1 MTSWSAEQGRR
12 LKELDADQET
22 LERDF
27 PGRTERDQ
35 TFQSLEK
42 ELARTAAEGLRGHL
56 AAGGRPELIV
66 LREKLAAA
74 LTAAGFTEVETP
86 LIVSRSLLERMGLT
100 EDHSLN
106 RQIFWLDQNKALR
119 PMLAPNLYYLLVD
132 LLRLAPHPVSIF
144 EIGPCLRKE
153 TVGARHAAE
162 FTMLNLVEMGLP
174 RAARRER
181 IRELADL
188 VLKAAG
194 LPASECRLT
203 TVDSGV
209 YGETLDVESPDGLEL
224 ASTAMGPHPLDA
236 NWGLMDMSWVGLGFG
251 LERLVMA
258 RAAGRGQ
265 TLNPVRAGRSLS
277 YLAGFR
283 LNVQG

>member
-1 MTSWSAEQGRR
+1 MTGWSVEQERR

-22 LERDF
+22 LDF

-35 TFQSLEK
+35 AFQALEK
-42 ELARTAAEGLRGHL
+42 KLARAAAEGLRGHL
-56 AAGGRPELIV
+56 AAGGRPELTV
-66 LREKLAAA
+66 LKEKLAAA
-74 LTAAGFTEVETP
+74 LTSAGFTEVETP
-86 LIVSRSLLERMGLT
+86 LIVSRSFLERMGLN

-106 RQIFWLDQNKALR
+106 RQIFWLDRNKALR

-153 TVGARHAAE
+153 TAGARHAAE
-162 FTMLNLVEMGLP
+162 FTMLNMVEMGLP
-174 RAARRER
+174 LAVRRER

-188 VLKAAG
+188 VLKTAG
-194 LPASECRLT
+194 LPTSECRLA

-236 NWGLMDMSWVGLGFG
+236 NWGLMDMPWVGLGFG

-258 RAAGRGQ
+258 RAARRGQ

-277 YLAGFR
+277 HLAGFR

>member
-1 MTSWSAEQGRR
+1 MKWTEEQDRR
-12 LKELDADQET
+12 LRDLAADDEA
-22 LERDF
+22 L
-27 PGRTERDQ
+27 GRSFRDQ
-35 TFQSLEK
+35 GERNQAFQALEK
-42 ELARTAAEGLRGHL
+42 GLAKAAADGLRRHL
-56 AAGGRPELIV
+56 AEVRRPDLAK

-74 LTAAGFTEVETP
+74 LVGAGFTEVETP
-86 LIVSRSLLERMGLT
+86 LIVSRALLERMGLT

-106 RQIFWLDQNKALR
+106 RQIFWLDRNKALR

-132 LLRLAPHPVSIF
+132 LLRLAPPPVSIF
-144 EIGPCLRKE
+144 EIGSCLRKE
-153 TVGARHAAE
+153 TQGARHAAE

-174 RAARRER
+174 PERRRER

-188 VLKAAG
+188 VLRTAD
-194 LPASECRLT
+194 LPVERCRLT
-203 TVDSGV
+203 VADSTV

-224 ASTAMGPHPLDA
+224 ASTSMGPHPLDA
-236 NWGLMDMSWVGLGFG
+236 PWGLVDMPWVGLGFG

-258 RAAGRGQ
+258 RAALRGLP
-265 TLNPVRAGRSLS
+265 LNPVRAGRSLS

>member
-1 MTSWSAEQGRR
+1 VTNWTVEQERR
-12 LKELDADQET
+12 LKDLGADAET
-22 LERDF
+22 LGRDF
-27 PGRTERDQ
+27 HGRAERDQ
-35 TFQSLEK
+35 IFQALEK
-42 ELARTAAEGLRGHL
+42 ELARDAAEGLRRHL
-56 AAGGRPELIV
+56 ATGGRPELSA

-74 LTAAGFTEVETP
+74 LTSAGFTEVETP
-86 LIVSRSLLERMGLT
+86 IIVSRSLLERMGLKP
-100 EDHSLN
+100 DHSLN
-106 RQIFWLDQNKALR
+106 RQIFWLDRNKALR

-153 TVGARHAAE
+153 TQGAKHAAE

-174 RAARRER
+174 LTARQER
-181 IRELADL
+181 IRELSNL
-188 VLKAAG
+188 VLTAAE
-194 LPASECRLT
+194 LPVAECRLT

-209 YGETLDVESPDGLEL
+209 YGETMDVESPDGLEL

-236 NWGLMDMSWVGLGFG
+236 NWGLTDMPWVGLGFG

-258 RAAGRGQ
+258 RAALRGQ
-265 TLNPVRAGRSLS
+265 SLNPMRAGRSLS

>member
-1 MTSWSAEQGRR
+1 VTSWTVEQERR
-12 LKELDADQET
+12 LRDLGANEET
-22 LERDF
+22 LSNDF
-27 PGRTERDQ
+27 PGQAERDQ
-35 TFQSLEK
+35 VFQTLEK
-42 ELARTAAEGLRGHL
+42 ELARAAAKGLRRHL
-56 AAGGRPELIV
+56 AAGGRPELST
-66 LREKLAAA
+66 LRENLTVA
-74 LTAAGFTEVETP
+74 LTSAGFTEVETP
-86 LIVSRSLLERMGLT
+86 IIVSRSLLERMGLT
-100 EDHSLN
+100 SDHSLN
-106 RQIFWLDQNKALR
+106 RQIFWLDRNKALR

-153 TVGARHAAE
+153 TQGAKHTAE

-174 RAARRER
+174 LATRRER

-188 VLKAAG
+188 VLGAAD
-194 LPASECRLT
+194 LPVAECRLT

-236 NWGLMDMSWVGLGFG
+236 NWGLTDMPWVGLGFG

-258 RAAGRGQ
+258 RAALKGQ
-265 TLNPVRAGRSLS
+265 SLNPLRAGRSLS